1 MEVTYTKGLFQ
12 NKIVTVS
19 PEPDGTYILK
29 GGTKY
34 TIKAK
39 CPNGKFTIEQ
49 DNWIYAPDGG
59 LWSIIPFTNYWPME
73 RMYIPSDKLIAAV
86 QSQCKGWAG
95 VRSNESIEDQV
106 ESVMRQLKLDDSAKA
121 LVESALSLTMTLA
134 GGFGTVGAIIGSS
147 KLVLAVAVAGDSYT
161 IFSLSNDTSTIA
173 EYFESADF
181 RRACENGELNVEFIR
196 WGYASLMN
204 NLWDPWNSRGYINKY
219 HYDDWNGYV
228 RGTIRLNDSVQDVID
243 YCRF

>member
-1 MEVTYTKGLFQ
+1 M
-12 NKIVTVS
+12 TVF

-39 CPNGKFTIEQ
+39 CPGGKFTVEQ
-49 DNWIYAPDGG
+49 DNWVYAPNGG

-86 QSQCKGWAG
+86 QSQCRGWAG

-121 LVESALSLTMTLA
+121 LVESALSLMMTLA

-161 IFSLSNDTSTIA
+161 IFSLSNDTSTILDYLEA
-173 EYFESADF
+173 KDF
-181 RRACENGELNVEFIR
+181 RNACEKGEFNVVFTR

-204 NLWDPWNSRGYINKY
+204 NLWDSWNTRGYINKY

-243 YCRF
+243 YCGF